1 VCGKRRL
8 VTVLWVEMLFS
19 VLSHIRLFSLFGELK
34 SNNVCFIILR
44 GTCYCWWHH
53 SYYNRILFGE
63 TGDWFQVSF
72 FKKAIEDMACSS
84 LRCVS
89 IAYRTYDMDK
99 VPADEQQL
107 AQWVIPQD
115 DLVLLAIIGIKVH
128 VAVWLRLSFI
138 PLVYDDILIYHTK
151 KLFY

>member
-1 VCGKRRL
+1 
-8 VTVLWVEMLFS
+8 M
-19 VLSHIRLFSLFGELK
+19 
-34 SNNVCFIILR
+34 
-44 GTCYCWWHH
+44 
-53 SYYNRILFGE
+53 
-63 TGDWFQVSF
+63 SF